1 MIEIIKEKEV
11 ESMFKKINPYLREEL
26 TQEAAAHL
34 CGCRCVSNS
43 GTVGNAISM
52 AISGKTCVA
61 SCKKGNSDNKNA
73 NLSEARHD
81 KKWS

>member
-1 MIEIIKEKEV
+1 
-11 ESMFKKINPYLREEL
+11 MFEKINPYLKEEL

-43 GTVGNAISM
+43 GTVGDAISA
-52 AISGKTCVA
+52 AIDGNTCA
-61 SCKKGNSDNKNA
+61 ATCQDGNSDNRNA
-73 NLSEARHD
+73 NITEAYGD

>member
-1 MIEIIKEKEV
+1 
-11 ESMFKKINPYLREEL
+11 MFKKINPYLKEEL

-43 GTVGNAISM
+43 KTVGNAITL
-52 AISGKTCVA
+52 ALVDNTCA
-61 SCKKGNSDNKNA
+61 ATCKKGNKANKKA
-73 NLSEARHD
+73 NITEARHD

>member
-1 MIEIIKEKEV
+1 
-11 ESMFKKINPYLREEL
+11 MFEKINPYLKEEL

-43 GTVGNAISM
+43 GTVGDAISI
-52 AISGKTCVA
+52 AIDGNTCIA
-61 SCKKGNSDNKNA
+61 TCREDNIDNA
-73 NLSEARHD
+73 NANYGDAYKD